1 MMMKKTISALLI
13 LATATLSNLVM
24 AGPSIL
30 DLKHS
35 ITDNELVPPES
46 FETKAREL
54 EENFYLQNY
63 TVVDR
68 NNRGGEQFATPRV
81 YEERLAAL
89 PTEIE
94 MPYNDIVRRFIEM
107 YLGKRRNQ
115 LADMLALH
123 TYYGN
128 IFLEELVKEGMPTE
142 LQYLPV
148 IESAL
153 NPNAVSKAGA
163 GGLWQFMPSTAKGMG
178 MEVSSL
184 VDERRDPRMS
194 SQKAAKYLHDLYDI
208 YGDWSLAIAAYNCG
222 PGNVNKAMRRAGGS
236 KKDFWEIYNYLPK
249 ETRSYVPAFI
259 AANYVMNYHDKH
271 GISPTVVKKHLTT
284 DTVQV
289 KNRVHLRQI
298 ADVLKI
304 PVEEIRMLNPQ
315 FRKDV
320 IPGSDRK
327 AYTLT
332 LPTQQCL
339 AYVMSEEQ
347 ILAHDA
353 EQYAQRTHVEPGS
366 HNHDNKNNDIAEN
379 NGDNNDDA
387 PSVQQSSNEVAQT
400 TSPEVVQ
407 NGVRRITHT
416 VEHGENLKDVA
427 RRYGVS
433 ATDLK
438 RWNHLRRG
446 KVKEGDQLIV
456 ELGTADNGNQYA
468 YVPERQHRELRNTT
482 NENTVPMPPAK
493 KEPTPQPDVPSVK
506 NKKPSNVQTPVPSVP
521 RPSRGQTDTRK
532 ADNPRND
539 NNNNTPATRQQKK
552 NNGQPA
558 NEQTSNTKR
567 NSKKQTDQ
575 APQQQS
581 TNKKKSNRQ
590 DNANN
595 NNSKGNKGNKGN
607 KNNQADNNNKKNSKK
622 NTQKSKTPATTEYT
636 VKKGDSLD
644 KLARENNTTVD
655 ALRQANGM
663 KKDETKIQIGQD
675 IKIPKASKNKNNKK
689 EDTKNS
695 KNNKKGNSKNNNTK
709 KDNNKSN
716 NKKKR

>member
-1 MMMKKTISALLI
+1 M
-13 LATATLSNLVM
+13 LAA
-24 AGPSIL
+24 PSIL
-30 DLKHS
+30 DIKHS
-35 ITDNELVPPES
+35 ITDSELVPPES

-68 NNRGGEQFATPRV
+68 KDRGEKFATPKV
-81 YEERLAAL
+81 YEERLTAL

-128 IFLEELVKEGMPTE
+128 IFLEELVKENMPTE

-153 NPNAVSKAGA
+153 NPNAVSRAGA
-163 GGLWQFMPSTAKGMG
+163 GGLWQFMPATAKGMG
-178 MEVSSL
+178 MEITSL

-222 PGNVNKAMRRAGGS
+222 PGNVNKAMRRAGGG

-259 AANYVMNYHDKH
+259 AANYVMNYYDKH

-284 DTVQV
+284 DTVRV
-289 KNRVHLRQI
+289 SNRVHLRQI
-298 ADVLKI
+298 SDVLKI

-315 FRKDV
+315 FRKDI
-320 IPGSDRK
+320 IPGSERK

-339 AYVMSEEQ
+339 AYVMSEQE

-353 EQYAQRTHVEPGS
+353 ELYAQRTHVEPGDR
-366 HNHDNKNNDIAEN
+366 NQNNNPEGNDVAEN
-379 NGDNNDDA
+379 QESDNNEA
-387 PSVQQSSNEVAQT
+387 PSAQQPPKEVAQAA
-400 TSPEVVQ
+400 SPEVVQ

-416 VEHGENLKDVA
+416 VERGENLKDVA

-446 KVKEGDQLIV
+446 KVKEGDRLIV
-456 ELGTADNGNQYA
+456 ELGTAGGDGQQYA
-468 YVPERQHRELRNTT
+468 QVPERKHRSPRNTSVD
-482 NENTVPMPPAK
+482 NTVPPPPAK
-493 KEPTPQPDVPSVK
+493 KEPAPQPEVPSVK
-506 NKKPSNVQTPVPSVP
+506 NTKPTRVNEPVPDLP
-521 RPSRGQTDTRK
+521 RRSTRPTRTQTDTNK
-532 ADNPRND
+532 TTKPRND
-539 NNNNTPATRQQKK
+539 NETSTTQPKK
-552 NNGQPA
+552 KRAEQAAPEQPTTTKKSKKKQTEQTA
-558 NEQTSNTKR
+558 PEQTSSKKKKR
-567 NSKKQTDQ
+567 NNNDTQ
-575 APQQQS
+575 AS
-581 TNKKKSNRQ
+581 
-590 DNANN
+590 
-595 NNSKGNKGNKGN
+595 GN
-607 KNNQADNNNKKNSKK
+607 KNNKKNNKKAKE
-622 NTQKSKTPATTEYT
+622 PATKEYT

-644 KLARENNTTVD
+644 KLAKENGTTVE
-655 ALRQANGM
+655 AIRQANGM
-663 KKDETKIQIGQD
+663 KKNSDLINIDQKL
-675 IKIPKASKNKNNKK
+675 KIPKADKKKTNNKQDKNSSKNN
-689 EDTKNS
+689 KNS
-695 KNNKKGNSKNNNTK
+695 KNNNSK
-709 KDNNKSN
+709 KSG
-716 NKKKR
+716 KKKR

>member
-1 MMMKKTISALLI
+1 MMKKTISALLI
-13 LATATLSNLVM
+13 LASAALGNQAL
-24 AGPSIL
+24 AAPSIL

-68 NNRGGEQFATPRV
+68 KNNGEQFATPKV
-81 YEERLAAL
+81 YEERLTAL

-148 IESAL
+148 IESAI

-178 MEVSSL
+178 MEVNSL

-222 PGNVNKAMRRAGGS
+222 PGNVNKAMRRAGGG

-298 ADVLKI
+298 ADVLQI
-304 PVEEIRMLNPQ
+304 PLEEIRMLNPQ
-315 FRKDV
+315 FRKDI

-327 AYTLT
+327 SYALT

-339 AYVMSEEQ
+339 AYVMSEDE

-353 EQYAQRTHVEPGS
+353 DLYAQRTHVEPGER
-366 HNHDNKNNDIAEN
+366 NHDNKENEVAEN
-379 NGDNNDDA
+379 NENKTEENTT
-387 PSVQQSSNEVAQT
+387 VQQPSNEVAQT
-400 TSPEVVQ
+400 APTEVVQ

-446 KVKEGDQLIV
+446 KVKEGDRLIV
-456 ELGTADNGNQYA
+456 ELGTAADNGQQYA
-468 YVPERQHRELRNTT
+468 QVPERQHRPLRNTSD
-482 NENTVPMPPAK
+482 EKAVPMPPAK
-493 KEPTPQPDVPSVK
+493 KEPTPQPAVPAPSVK
-506 NKKPSNVQTPVPSVP
+506 NTKPSRINEPVAPP
-521 RPSRGQTDTRK
+521 RPANAQTDNRK
-532 ADNPRND
+532 ADKPRN
-539 NNNNTPATRQQKK
+539 NNSTNNETPATQPKKKRAEQAAPEQQPQTNKK
-552 NNGQPA
+552 NN
-558 NEQTSNTKR
+558 K
-567 NSKKQTDQ
+567 KKQEEQ
-575 APQQQS
+575 ATPQQS
-581 TNKKKSNRQ
+581 NNKKKQGRQ
-590 DNANN
+590 DANN
-595 NNSKGNKGNKGN
+595 NQNDKKN
-607 KNNQADNNNKKNSKK
+607 KNNKNNKNKK
-622 NTQKSKTPATTEYT
+622 AQQPKEPAAKEYT
-636 VKKGDSLD
+636 VKKGDTLD
-644 KLARENNTTVD
+644 ELARKNNTTVD
-655 ALRQANGM
+655 AIRQANGM
-663 KKDETKIQIGQD
+663 KKNADNINIDQKL
-675 IKIPKASKNKNNKK
+675 KIPKGTKDSKNKKEDKNKNNKK
-689 EDTKNS
+689 D
-695 KNNKKGNSKNNNTK
+695 TK
-709 KDNNKSN
+709 KDNNKKSG
-716 NKKKR
+716 NKKRR